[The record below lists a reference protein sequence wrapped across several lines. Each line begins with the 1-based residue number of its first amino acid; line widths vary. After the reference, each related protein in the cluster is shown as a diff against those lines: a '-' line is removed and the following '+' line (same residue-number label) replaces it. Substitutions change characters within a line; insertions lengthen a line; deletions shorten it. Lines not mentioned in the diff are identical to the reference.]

1 MHFILIH
8 TLLLSFTQATFFT
21 NISILLARSF
31 YVCSVIKDFTGFLQK
46 ASTEFTLPGSVSEF
60 HVKLTSHFSVA
71 RARAERTEVIVLSAA
86 NSAENTDGKIMI
98 HQSADRLQN
107 SSSKTC

>member
-46 ASTEFTLPGSVSEF
+46 ASTEPSEFTLPGSVSEF

-98 HQSADRLQN
+98 HQSAD
-107 SSSKTC
+107 